1 MQNQI
6 HLTQQQPSEK
16 TCAQVELGMEVQD
29 MQKDLSS
36 LPRE

>member
-6 HLTQQQPSEK
+6 HLTQQPYEK
-16 TCAQVELGMEVQD
+16 GRAQVELGTAVQD
-29 MQKDLSS
+29 MQKNLSS